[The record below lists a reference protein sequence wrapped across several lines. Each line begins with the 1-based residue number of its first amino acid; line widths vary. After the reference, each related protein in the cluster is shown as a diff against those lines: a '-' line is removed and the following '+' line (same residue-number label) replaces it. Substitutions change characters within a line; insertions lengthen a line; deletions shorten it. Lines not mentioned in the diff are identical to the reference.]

1 MQEIQ
6 VLVSRCVS
14 VIIIIFIA
22 ICIIHTGTSSQNSRS
37 RSGTEEPGD
46 EVESE
51 NFSGDETDGESSI
64 LSHSSHGG
72 NAYSIEEPKK
82 PKRTRT
88 AYSNNQLDQL
98 ELVFSQTQY
107 PDVFLREELAK
118 SLGIKEDRIQ
128 VSCHN
133 Y

>member
-1 MQEIQ
+1 MFHGERSI
-6 VLVSRCVS
+6 LDSFLALIS
-14 VIIIIFIA
+14 L
-22 ICIIHTGTSSQNSRS
+22 GTSRHTSRS
-37 RSGTEEPGD
+37 RSGTEEPSD
-46 EVESE
+46 ELENE

-72 NAYSIEEPKK
+72 GAYIEEPKK

-118 SLGIKEDRIQ
+118 NLGIKEDRIQ
-128 VSCHN
+128 VR
-133 Y
+133 YI

>member
-1 MQEIQ
+1 M
-6 VLVSRCVS
+6 
-14 VIIIIFIA
+14 F
-22 ICIIHTGTSSQNSRS
+22 TGTSRHTSRS

-46 EVESE
+46 ELDTD
-51 NFSGDETDGESSI
+51 NLSGDDTDGESSV

-72 NAYSIEEPKK
+72 NAYIDEPKK

-98 ELVFSQTQY
+98 ELVFSTQTQY

-118 SLGIKEDRIQ
+118 TLGIKEDRIQ
-128 VSCHN
+128 VGN
-133 Y
+133 LILQ

>member
-1 MQEIQ
+1 MITI
-6 VLVSRCVS
+6 SFFY
-14 VIIIIFIA
+14 I
-22 ICIIHTGTSSQNSRS
+22 GTSRHTSRS

-46 EVESE
+46 ELEGD
-51 NFSGDETDGESSI
+51 NFSGEESDGESS
-64 LSHSSHGG
+64 LNSHSSHGG
-72 NAYSIEEPKK
+72 GAYIEEPKK

-118 SLGIKEDRIQ
+118 TLGIKEDRIQ
-128 VSCHN
+128 VRYH
-133 Y
+133 